1 MDYNFTT
8 ITCSLKDNIMLVT
21 INRPEVMNALNE
33 VVFSELKTAFI
44 KMQNDKN
51 IKVVIITGAGEKSF
65 AAGTDITN
73 MAEIPLVEARR
84 FAGEIVFGGQQAI
97 ANYPRP
103 VIAAI
108 NGFCFGGG
116 CEIAMCCDIRVAS
129 EKAKF
134 GQLEINVGII
144 PGGGGTQRLQ
154 RLIGIGLTKEMVYTG
169 QIIDGKR
176 AYEIGL
182 VNHLVPHD
190 KILEKALE
198 IAATISEKSGFVLEL
213 AKSAINR
220 GADVDLETGL
230 KTEIELFAECF
241 ATPDQKEGM
250 AAFIEKRKAHFIL

>member
-1 MDYNFTT
+1 MKYEYST
-8 ITCSLKDNIMLVT
+8 ITCNLENHIMLIT
-21 INRPEVMNALNE
+21 LNRPHVMNALNE
-33 VVFSELKTAFI
+33 TVFAELEDVFN
-44 KMQNDKN
+44 KMKDDKE
-51 IKVVIITGAGEKSF
+51 IKVVVITGAGEKSF

-73 MAEIPLVEARR
+73 MAKFSLVEARD
-84 FAGEIVFGGQQAI
+84 FAGKVVFGGQQAI

-154 RLIGIGLTKEMVYTG
+154 RLIGVGLTKEMVYTG
-169 QIIDGKR
+169 MIIDGKR

-182 VNHLVPHD
+182 VNHLVPHEQV
-190 KILEKALE
+190 LAKAME
-198 IAATISEKSGFVLEL
+198 IAQKISEKSGFILEL
-213 AKSAINR
+213 AKSAINK
-220 GADVDLETGL
+220 GSDLDLENGL
-230 KTEIELFAECF
+230 RTEIELFAECF
-241 ATPDQKEGM
+241 ATEDQKEGM
-250 AAFIEKRKAHFIL
+250 AAFIEKRKANFSL

>member
-1 MDYNFTT
+1 MSYQYST
-8 ITCSLKDNIMLVT
+8 ITCNLEDNIML
-21 INRPEVMNALNE
+21 IKLNRPAVMNALNE
-33 VVFSELKTAFI
+33 VVFAELEDVFT
-44 KMQNDKN
+44 KMRGDQD
-51 IKVVIITGAGEKSF
+51 IKVAVITGAGEKSF

-73 MAEIPLVEARR
+73 MAKFSLVEARS
-84 FAGEIVFGGQQAI
+84 FAGQIVFGGQQAI
-97 ANYPRP
+97 ANFPRP

-154 RLIGIGLTKEMVYTG
+154 RLIGIGLTKEMVYSG
-169 QIIDGKR
+169 LIIDGKR
-176 AYEIGL
+176 AHEIGL
-182 VNHLVPHD
+182 VNYVVPHD
-190 KILEKALE
+190 QVLSKAME
-198 IAATISEKSGFVLEL
+198 IAKTIGGKSGFILEL
-213 AKSAINR
+213 AKSAIDK
-220 GADVDLETGL
+220 GSDIDLETGL

-250 AAFIEKRKAHFIL
+250 AAFIEKRKAHFTL